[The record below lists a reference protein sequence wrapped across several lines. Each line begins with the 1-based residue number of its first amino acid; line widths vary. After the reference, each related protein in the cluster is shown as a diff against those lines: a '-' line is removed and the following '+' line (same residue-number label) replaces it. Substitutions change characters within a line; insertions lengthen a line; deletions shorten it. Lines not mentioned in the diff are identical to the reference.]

1 MVKHYVR
8 ERQTFLESTSLF
20 MPLQKLKILVAP
32 SSFKESMTSTIASK
46 AIEEGILKLLPNTI
60 IWKTPLAD
68 GGTGTVDSF
77 LTAKKGKH
85 IFLEVN
91 DPLGRKVKA
100 SYGLLLKK
108 KTRTTAIIEMA
119 SSSGLV
125 LLSPLERNPMLAS
138 SYGCGE
144 LINHALKNK
153 AKKIILGLGDTA
165 TVDGGIGLLQALG
178 AKILDLNGNEVGKG
192 GRALKEIAYLD
203 VTALREKFLGVKLLI
218 ATDVDNPLLG
228 KKGAAEVF
236 SRQKGATEEMVLD
249 LEEGLKNWSRVLSKN
264 LKIKDISNLSGMGA
278 AGGVALGLVSILGA
292 KIVSGSKLLFNI
304 HKLKEKISCADL
316 IFTGEG
322 SIDKQTLHGKLPA
335 LLAKNAKKAK
345 VPLIAFA
352 GRIAIKRKKL
362 SKKGFSAVLPI
373 VDKVMSETDAYL
385 AGSELLKLATSRTLQ
400 TLLLGRSFYIKN
412 KI

>member
-1 MVKHYVR
+1 M
-8 ERQTFLESTSLF
+8 SL
-20 MPLQKLKILVAP
+20 PKLKILIAP
-32 SSFKESMTSTIASK
+32 SSFKESMTSTIASQ
-46 AIEEGILKLLPNTI
+46 AIEQGILEILPNAI

-77 LTAKKGKH
+77 LAAKKGES

-100 SYGLLLKK
+100 CYGLLFKK
-108 KTRTTAIIEMA
+108 KSKKTAIIEMA
-119 SSSGLV
+119 SSSGLA

-144 LINHALKNK
+144 LINHVLKNK
-153 AKKIILGLGDTA
+153 VKKIILGLGDTA

-178 AKILDLNGNEVGKG
+178 AKILDINGNEVGKG
-192 GRALKEIAYLD
+192 GRALREIDSLD
-203 VTALREKFLGVKLLI
+203 ITALREKFLGIKLLI

-236 SRQKGATEEMVLD
+236 SRQKGATEEMVLE
-249 LEEGLKNWSRVLSKN
+249 LEEGLKNWSRVLSKS

-322 SIDKQTLHGKLPA
+322 SIDKQTLRGKLPA

-352 GRIAIKRKKL
+352 GKVAIKRKRL
-362 SKKGFSAVLPI
+362 SKKGFSVVLPI
-373 VDKVMSETDAYL
+373 VDKVMSEPDAYL

-400 TLLLGRSFYIKN
+400 VVLLGKN
-412 KI
+412 IFLDKK